1 MGLAFG
7 CRKTKVILMKKNKQF
22 ENMTFEEIYSFMNS
36 NLTNNI
42 TNVLKYCVTAGCL

>member
-1 MGLAFG
+1 
-7 CRKTKVILMKKNKQF
+7 MKKNKQF

-42 TNVLKYCVTAGCL
+42 TNVLKYCVTIHIGGSIIMVDYR